1 MGTDLCL
8 CLPVSIDPYD
18 QKSTL
23 PHVGKKLHCL
33 RPRRY
38 LVDRQYHEDFFVAY
52 GFANWMEVYCLDYIK
67 TARLDISCSTFYHHL
82 ATPNGNRR

>member
-1 MGTDLCL
+1 MLA
-8 CLPVSIDPYD
+8 VSIDPYD

-23 PHVGKKLHCL
+23 PHVGKKLHFVFV
-33 RPRRY
+33 PE
-38 LVDRQYHEDFFVAY
+38 DIWSIDMYHEDFFVAY

-82 ATPNGNRR
+82 APPNGNRR